1 MDMADNAPNS
11 TIPKLLGEWNT
22 NARLR
27 WAVYLLLGIVWL
39 YAILVL
45 RDAVSTEYGK
55 WDAMEAKNAR
65 ARSTAAEADWPM
77 RAQEIKAALNDLEA
91 LLWRD
96 GSIGLSQAAFEER
109 VSQSLAASGVV
120 VRSLRT
126 AVGTESA
133 ASPAQAGL
141 VQLRSR
147 VQVDFR
153 PSTMYSWL
161 ASLSKTKYEKAPSM
175 FVETLNIRPASF
187 GQLATAEIEVVGYA
201 VKATSNKAGAPK

>member
-1 MDMADNAPNS
+1 MPDNASNS
-11 TIPKLLGEWNT
+11 AIPKFLSEWNT

-45 RDAVSTEYGK
+45 RDAVSSEYGK

-65 ARSTAAEADWPM
+65 ARSTAAEADWPT
-77 RAQEIKAALNDLEA
+77 RAQEIKVALTDLEA

-96 GSIGLSQAAFEER
+96 GSIGLSQASFEER
-109 VSQSLAASGVV
+109 VGQSLANSGMA

-126 AVGTESA
+126 TVGTESA
-133 ASPAQAGL
+133 ATPAQVSL

-153 PSTMYSWL
+153 PASMYNWL
-161 ASLSKTKYEKAPSM
+161 ASLSRTKTEKAPSM
-175 FVETLNIRPASF
+175 FVETLTIRPASF
-187 GQLATAEIEVVGYA
+187 GQLGTAEIEVVGYA
-201 VKATSNKAGAPK
+201 VKASTDNAGALK

>member
-1 MDMADNAPNS
+1 MANNASNT
-11 TIPKLLGEWNT
+11 TIAKLLGEWHT

-55 WDAMEAKNAR
+55 WDTMEASIAR
-65 ARSTAAEADWPM
+65 ARSTAAEADWPT
-77 RAQEIKAALNDLEA
+77 RAQEIKVALNDLEA

-109 VSQSLAASGVV
+109 VAQSLAASGVV

-126 AVGTESA
+126 TVGAETA
-133 ASPAQAGL
+133 AAPAQASL

-153 PSTMYSWL
+153 PATMYNWL
-161 ASLSKTKYEKAPSM
+161 ALVARVRYEKAPSM

-201 VKATSNKAGAPK
+201 VKATTDKAGLPK

>member
-1 MDMADNAPNS
+1 MADNASNT
-11 TIPKLLGEWNT
+11 TISKFHSEWNT
-22 NARLR
+22 NARLP

-45 RDAVSTEYGK
+45 RDAVSSEYSK

-65 ARSTAAEADWPM
+65 ARSTAAEADWPT
-77 RAQEIKAALNDLEA
+77 RAQEIKVALNDLEA

-96 GSIGLSQAAFEER
+96 GSVGLSQAAFEER
-109 VSQSLAASGVV
+109 VSQSLAAAGVV

-126 AVGTESA
+126 TVGTESA
-133 ASPAQAGL
+133 ATPAQVSL

-153 PSTMYSWL
+153 PASMYNWL
-161 ASLSKTKYEKAPSM
+161 ASLSRARVEKTPSM

-187 GQLATAEIEVVGYA
+187 GQLATAEIEVVGFA
-201 VKATSNKAGAPK
+201 VKATTDNAGGSK

>member
-1 MDMADNAPNS
+1 MANNASNT
-11 TIPKLLGEWNT
+11 TIAKLLGEWHT

-55 WDAMEAKNAR
+55 WDAMEASIAR
-65 ARSTAAEADWPM
+65 ARSTAAEADWPT
-77 RAQEIKAALNDLEA
+77 RAQEIKVALNDLEA

-109 VSQSLAASGVV
+109 VAQSLAASGVV

-126 AVGTESA
+126 TVGTEIA
-133 ASPAQAGL
+133 AAPAQASL

-153 PSTMYSWL
+153 PATMYNWL
-161 ASLSKTKYEKAPSM
+161 ASLARVRYEKAPSM

-201 VKATSNKAGAPK
+201 VKATTDKAGLPK

>member
-1 MDMADNAPNS
+1 MADNPSNTANS
-11 TIPKLLGEWNT
+11 QFLSEWNT
-22 NARLR
+22 NPRLR

-45 RDAVSTEYGK
+45 RDAVSSEYSK

-65 ARSTAAEADWPM
+65 ARSTAAEADWPT
-77 RAQEIKAALNDLEA
+77 RAQEIKAALTDLEA

-109 VSQSLAASGVV
+109 VSQSLAAAGVV

-126 AVGTESA
+126 TAGTESA
-133 ASPAQAGL
+133 ASQAQASL

-153 PSTMYSWL
+153 PAAMYSWL
-161 ASLSKTKYEKAPSM
+161 GSISRTKYEKAPSM

-187 GQLATAEIEVVGYA
+187 GQPGTAEIEVVGYA
-201 VKATSNKAGAPK
+201 VKATTGVPK

>member
-1 MDMADNAPNS
+1 MADNASNTTS
-11 TIPKLLGEWNT
+11 AKLLGEWHT

-55 WDAMEAKNAR
+55 WDAMEASIAR
-65 ARSTAAEADWPM
+65 ARSTAAEADWPT
-77 RAQEIKAALNDLEA
+77 RAQEIKVALNDLEA

-109 VSQSLAASGVV
+109 VAQSLAASGVV

-126 AVGTESA
+126 TVGTEIA
-133 ASPAQAGL
+133 AAPAQASL

-153 PSTMYSWL
+153 PATMYNWL
-161 ASLSKTKYEKAPSM
+161 ASLARVRYEKAPSM

-201 VKATSNKAGAPK
+201 VKATTDKAGLPK

>member
-1 MDMADNAPNS
+1 MNMANNASNT
-11 TIPKLLGEWNT
+11 TISKFLGEWNT

-27 WAVYLLLGIVWL
+27 WAVYVLLAIVWL

-45 RDAVSTEYGK
+45 RDAVSNEYSK

-65 ARSTAAEADWPM
+65 ARSTAAEADWPT
-77 RAQEIKAALNDLEA
+77 RSQEIKTALTDLEA

-109 VSQSLAASGVV
+109 VSQSLAASGVA

-126 AVGTESA
+126 TVGAESTSSQA
-133 ASPAQAGL
+133 TAGL

-147 VQVDFR
+147 VQIDFR
-153 PSTMYSWL
+153 AATLYNWL
-161 ASLSKTKYEKAPSM
+161 ASLARTRVEKAPSM
-175 FVETLNIRPASF
+175 FVETLNIRPANF
-187 GQLATAEIEVVGYA
+187 GQLATAEIDVVGYA
-201 VKATSNKAGAPK
+201 VKATTDKTGSPK